1 MTGKKKTMDGGI
13 FGIIP
18 NQPKYYPESV
28 TNNTFNELYT
38 KLTRNQGFLNK
49 LRSEQRFEHFLKIL
63 DYKLSQPNINV
74 DAFIKFYNYFNKISK
89 KYFDTYISKMME
101 RETRIKQY
109 YLSKMQNYTSNDIGL
124 LTSVM
129 EKLEAKKNDFM
140 KKNLI
145 KENTNSEG
153 YNTIQL
159 SNNQHQTLL

>member
-1 MTGKKKTMDGGI
+1 MAGKKKTMDGGI

-49 LRSEQRFEHFLKIL
+49 LRSEQRFEYFLKIL

-74 DAFIKFYNYFNKISK
+74 DTFIKFYNYFNKISK

-109 YLSKMQNYTSNDIGL
+109 YLSKMQNYTSNAIGL

-140 KKNLI
+140 KTNLI

-153 YNTIQL
+153 YI

>member
-153 YNTIQL
+153 YNTIKL

>member
-109 YLSKMQNYTSNDIGL
+109 YLSKMQNYTSNAIGL

-140 KKNLI
+140 KTNLI

-153 YNTIQL
+153 YNTIKL